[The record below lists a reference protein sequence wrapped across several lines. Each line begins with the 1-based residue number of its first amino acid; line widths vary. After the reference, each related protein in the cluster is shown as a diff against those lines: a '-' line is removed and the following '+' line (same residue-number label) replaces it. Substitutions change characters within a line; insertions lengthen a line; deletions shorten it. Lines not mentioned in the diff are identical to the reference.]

1 MTSEKEHKEKEH
13 IFNSFCSF
21 ITILNNKKMNYA
33 SILLSYI
40 EDAKI
45 REFFKMLNNVDNDM
59 SAIRIFL
66 ENDPTLYKSK
76 YVMKFV
82 NNKKNKKTLDSL
94 K

>member
-1 MTSEKEHKEKEH
+1 MISEKEHREKEH

-21 ITILNNKKMNYA
+21 VSILNNKKMNYA

-40 EDAKI
+40 DDLKT
-45 REFFKMLNNVDNDM
+45 RTFFKKINNIDNDM
-59 SAIRIFL
+59 SAIRLFL

-82 NNKKNKKTLDSL
+82 NNKKNKKILKSL

>member
-21 ITILNNKKMNYA
+21 VSILNNKKMNYA

-45 REFFKMLNNVDNDM
+45 REFFKMINNVDNDM

>member
-21 ITILNNKKMNYA
+21 VSILNNKKMNYA
-33 SILLSYI
+33 SILLAYMTDSKVR
-40 EDAKI
+40 D
-45 REFFKMLNNVDNDM
+45 FFKILNNVDNDM

-66 ENDPTLYKSK
+66 ENDPSLYKSK

-82 NNKKNKKTLDSL
+82 NNKKNKKVLNSL
-94 K
+94 R

>member
-1 MTSEKEHKEKEH
+1 MTSEKETEEREH

-21 ITILNNKKMNYA
+21 ISIINNKKMNYA

-40 EDAKI
+40 TDKKI
-45 REFFKMLNNVDNDM
+45 RDFFRQINNVDNDM
-59 SAIRIFL
+59 SAIRLFL
-66 ENDPTLYKSK
+66 ENDPSLYKSK

-82 NNKKNKKTLDSL
+82 NNKKNKKILASL

>member
-1 MTSEKEHKEKEH
+1 MISEKETEEREQ

-21 ITILNNKKMNYA
+21 ISIINNKKMNYA

-40 EDAKI
+40 TDNKI
-45 REFFKMLNNVDNDM
+45 RDFFRIINNVDNDM
-59 SAIRIFL
+59 SAIRLFL

-82 NNKKNKKTLDSL
+82 NNKKNKKVLASL

>member
-1 MTSEKEHKEKEH
+1 MISEKEHKEKEH

-21 ITILNNKKMNYA
+21 ISILNNKKMNYA

-45 REFFKMLNNVDNDM
+45 REFFKILNNVDNDM
-59 SAIRIFL
+59 SAIKIFL

>member
-1 MTSEKEHKEKEH
+1 MISEKEHREKEH

-21 ITILNNKKMNYA
+21 ISILNNKKMNYA
-33 SILLSYI
+33 SILLSFI
-40 EDAKI
+40 NDLKV
-45 REFFKMLNNVDNDM
+45 RDFFKKINNIDNDM
-59 SAIRIFL
+59 VAIRLFL

-82 NNKKNKKTLDSL
+82 NNKKNKKILESL

>member
-1 MTSEKEHKEKEH
+1 MTSEKENKEKEH

-21 ITILNNKKMNYA
+21 VSILNNKKMNYA

-45 REFFKMLNNVDNDM
+45 REFFKMINNVDNDM

>member
-21 ITILNNKKMNYA
+21 ISILNNKKMNYA

-40 EDAKI
+40 NDLKV
-45 REFFKMLNNVDNDM
+45 REFFKKINNIDNDM
-59 SAIRIFL
+59 SAIRLFL
-66 ENDPTLYKSK
+66 ENDPSLYKSK

-82 NNKKNKKTLDSL
+82 NNKKNKKILDSL

>member
-1 MTSEKEHKEKEH
+1 MISEKEHKEKER

-21 ITILNNKKMNYA
+21 ISILNNKKMNYA
-33 SILLSYI
+33 SILLAYI
-40 EDAKI
+40 QDAKI
-45 REFFKMLNNVDNDM
+45 REFFKMINNVDNDM
-59 SAIRIFL
+59 AAIKIFL

-82 NNKKNKKTLDSL
+82 NNKKNKKILDSL